1 MAFIPVTLPMP
12 DVPSVDRFLTELTTL
27 ARSIRG
33 APKHRARLSTTDTGD
48 ETVTF
53 YAYGK
58 TPNDALVLAQQ
69 MVRNLA
75 ILENEYPAPEDR
87 RTGVR

>member
-1 MAFIPVTLPMP
+1 MSFIPVTLPMP
-12 DVPSVDRFLTELTTL
+12 EVPSVDRFLTELTTL

-33 APKHRARLSTTDTGD
+33 APKHRARLSTTDVGV

-53 YAYGK
+53 YASGK
-58 TPNDALVLAQQ
+58 TPTAALVLAKQ
-69 MVRNLA
+69 MVHHLA

>member
-1 MAFIPVTLPMP
+1 MPFIPVTLPMP

-27 ARSIRG
+27 ARSVRG
-33 APKHRARLSTTDTGD
+33 APKHRARLSTTDVGD
-48 ETVTF
+48 ETITF
-53 YAYGK
+53 YASGK
-58 TPNDALVLAQQ
+58 TPDDALALAEQ